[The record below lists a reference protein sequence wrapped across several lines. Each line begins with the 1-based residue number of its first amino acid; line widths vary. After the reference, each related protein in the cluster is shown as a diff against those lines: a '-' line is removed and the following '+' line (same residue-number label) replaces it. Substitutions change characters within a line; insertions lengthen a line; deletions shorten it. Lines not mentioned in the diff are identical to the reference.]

1 LHVKALVAAD
11 YVPLDRI
18 AVTDHPTPTPGPG
31 QVLIKVEA
39 AALNPL
45 DLALVTGAAKD
56 FYPVEHPMVVGMDAA
71 GTVAEVGEGVSGYAP
86 GDPVLAFTGQAGAVA
101 QYTVASPGSRLATRP
116 EGLDSLH
123 AAGIPESGLT
133 AVCLLRA
140 VRLAAGESVLVIGA
154 TGGIGLYAVQ
164 LAHALG
170 ARVIAT
176 STAQDEEYL
185 RGLGAAD
192 TVDYKNADVV
202 EETLR
207 LTPDGVDVV
216 VDLINSG
223 EQVAST
229 ARAAR
234 PGGRLVSPLFGPGD
248 LGRDVSPVYIGPFQA
263 EPGDLEDLAARVADG
278 RLRVEIGARYEFKDA
293 VQAVLDFAQKHIR
306 GKVVI
311 TVS

>member
-1 LHVKALVAAD
+1 MKALVATD
-11 YVPLDRI
+11 YVPLNQI
-18 AVTDHPTPTPGPG
+18 KVTDHPTPVPQPG

-45 DLALVTGAAKD
+45 DLALITGAVKD
-56 FYPVEHPMVVGMDAA
+56 MFPADHPLVIGMDAA
-71 GTVAEVGEGVSGYAP
+71 GTVVEVGEGVSGYAP
-86 GDPVLAFTGQAGAVA
+86 GDPVLAFVGQAGAVA
-101 QYTVASPGSRLATRP
+101 QYTVASPGPLLARRP
-116 EGLDSLH
+116 PGLDSAH

-176 STAQDEEYL
+176 ATADDEQYL

-192 TVDYKNADVV
+192 TVDYKSADVV
-202 EETLR
+202 EEALR
-207 LTPDGVDVV
+207 LAPGGVDVV
-216 VDLINSG
+216 VDLVNSG
-223 EQVAST
+223 DSLTNT

-234 PGGRLVSPLFGPGD
+234 PGGRLTSPLYGPDD
-248 LGRDVSPVYIGPFQA
+248 LGGDVSPVYIGTFQA
-263 EPGDLEDLAARVADG
+263 EPGDLDDLAARAADG
-278 RLRVEIGARYEFKDA
+278 RLRVEIGARYSSDDA
-293 VQAVLDFAQKHIR
+293 VQAVADFAGKHIR

-311 TVS
+311 EIP

>member
-1 LHVKALVAAD
+1 MKALVATD
-11 YVPLDRI
+11 YVPLDQI
-18 AVTDHPTPTPGPG
+18 TVTDHPTPTPEPG

-45 DLALVTGAAKD
+45 DLALITGAMKD
-56 FYPVEHPMVVGMDAA
+56 IYPVDHPLVIGMDAA

-86 GDPVLAFTGQAGAVA
+86 GDPVLAFAGFVGAVA
-101 QYTVASPGSRLATRP
+101 QYTVASPGPLLARRP
-116 EGLDSLH
+116 PGLDSLH
-123 AAGIPESGLT
+123 AACIPESGLT

-170 ARVIAT
+170 SRVIAT
-176 STAQDEEYL
+176 ATADDEEYL

-192 TVDYKNADVV
+192 TVDYRNADVV

-207 LTPDGVDVV
+207 LVPDGVDVV
-216 VDLINSG
+216 VDLVNSG
-223 EQVAST
+223 DGLMGT

-234 PGGRLVSPLFGPGD
+234 PGGRLVSPLYGPDD
-248 LGRDVSPVYIGPFQA
+248 LGGDVSAVYIGSFQA
-263 EPGDLEDLAARVADG
+263 EPGDLEDLAARAADG
-278 RLRVEIGARYEFKDA
+278 RLRVEIGARYSLDDA
-293 VQAVLDFAQKHIR
+293 VQAVADFAGKHIR

-311 TVS
+311 GIP

>member
-1 LHVKALVAAD
+1 MKALVATG
-11 YVPLDRI
+11 YMPLDQI
-18 AVTDHPTPTPGPG
+18 AIAEVPTPAPGPG

-45 DLALVTGAAKD
+45 DLALITGAVKD
-56 FYPVEHPMVVGMDAA
+56 MYPADHPLVVGMDAA
-71 GTVAEVGEGVSGYAP
+71 GTVAGVGEGVSGYAQ

-101 QYTVASPGSRLATRP
+101 EYTVASPGPLLARRP

-140 VRLAAGESVLVIGA
+140 VRLAAGESVLVVGA

-170 ARVIAT
+170 SRVIAT
-176 STAQDEEYL
+176 ATADDEEYL
-185 RGLGAAD
+185 RGLGAGG
-192 TVDYKNADVV
+192 TVDYKTADVV

-207 LTPDGVDVV
+207 LVPGGVDVV
-216 VDLINSG
+216 VDLVNSG
-223 EQVAST
+223 ERLTDT

-248 LGRDVSPVYIGPFQA
+248 LGRGVSPVYIGPFQA
-263 EPGDLEDLAARVADG
+263 EPGDLADLAARAADG
-278 RLRVEIGARYEFKDA
+278 RLRVEIGARFGFENA
-293 VQAVLDFAQKHIR
+293 VQAVVDFAGRHIR

-311 TVS
+311 TTS

>member
-1 LHVKALVAAD
+1 MKALVATD
-11 YVPLDRI
+11 YVPLNQI
-18 AVTDHPTPTPGPG
+18 KVTDHPTPAPQPG

-45 DLALVTGAAKD
+45 DLALITGAVKD
-56 FYPVEHPMVVGMDAA
+56 MFPADHPLVIGMDAA
-71 GTVAEVGEGVSGYAP
+71 GTVVEVGEGVSGYAP
-86 GDPVLAFTGQAGAVA
+86 GDPVLAFVGQAGAVA
-101 QYTVASPGSRLATRP
+101 QYTVGSPGPLLARRP
-116 EGLDSLH
+116 PGLDSAH

-176 STAQDEEYL
+176 ATADDEQYL

-192 TVDYKNADVV
+192 TVDYKSADVV
-202 EETLR
+202 EEALR
-207 LTPDGVDVV
+207 LAPGGVDVV
-216 VDLINSG
+216 VDLVNSG
-223 EQVAST
+223 DSLTNT

-234 PGGRLVSPLFGPGD
+234 PGGRLTSPLYGPDDIG
-248 LGRDVSPVYIGPFQA
+248 GDVSPVYIGTFQA
-263 EPGDLEDLAARVADG
+263 EPGDLDDLAARAADG
-278 RLRVEIGARYEFKDA
+278 RLRVEIGARYSLDDA
-293 VQAVLDFAQKHIR
+293 VQAVADFAGKHIR

-311 TVS
+311 EIP

>member
-1 LHVKALVAAD
+1 MKALVAAD
-11 YVPLDRI
+11 YVPLDQLT
-18 AVTDHPTPTPGPG
+18 VTDHPTPAPEPG

-45 DLALVTGAAKD
+45 DLALITGAAKD
-56 FYPVEHPMVVGMDAA
+56 IFPADHPLVIGMDAA

-86 GDPVLAFTGQAGAVA
+86 GDPVLAFVGQAGAVA
-101 QYTVASPGSRLATRP
+101 QYTVASPGPLLARRP
-116 EGLDSLH
+116 PGLDSLR

-140 VRLAAGESVLVIGA
+140 VRLAADESVLVIGA

-170 ARVIAT
+170 SRVIAT
-176 STAQDEEYL
+176 STEEDEEYL

-192 TVDYKNADVV
+192 TVKYKNADVV

-207 LTPDGVDVV
+207 LVPGGVDVV
-216 VDLINSG
+216 VDLVNSG
-223 EQVAST
+223 DQLTNT

-234 PGGRLVSPLFGPGD
+234 PGGRLVSPLYGPDD
-248 LGRDVSPVYIGPFQA
+248 LGGEVSPVYIGTFKA
-263 EPGDLEDLAARVADG
+263 EPGDLEGLAARAADG
-278 RLRVEIGARYEFKDA
+278 RLRVEIGARYSLEDA
-293 VQAVLDFAQKHIR
+293 VQAVADFAGKHIR

-311 TVS
+311 EIP

>member
-1 LHVKALVAAD
+1 MKALVATD
-11 YVPLDRI
+11 YVPLNQI
-18 AVTDHPTPTPGPG
+18 KVTDHPTPVPQPG

-45 DLALVTGAAKD
+45 DLALITGAVKD
-56 FYPVEHPMVVGMDAA
+56 MFPADHPLVIGMDAA

-86 GDPVLAFTGQAGAVA
+86 GDPVLAFVGQAGAVA
-101 QYTVASPGSRLATRP
+101 QYTVASPGPLLARRP
-116 EGLDSLH
+116 LGLDSAH

-176 STAQDEEYL
+176 ATADDEQYL

-192 TVDYKNADVV
+192 TVDYKSADVV

-207 LTPDGVDVV
+207 LAPGGVDVV
-216 VDLINSG
+216 VDLVNSG
-223 EQVAST
+223 DSLTNT

-234 PGGRLVSPLFGPGD
+234 PGGRLTSPLYGPDD
-248 LGRDVSPVYIGPFQA
+248 LGGDVSPVYIGTFQA
-263 EPGDLEDLAARVADG
+263 EPGDLDDLAARAADG
-278 RLRVEIGARYEFKDA
+278 RLRVEIGARYSLDDA
-293 VQAVLDFAQKHIR
+293 VQAVADFAGKHIR

-311 TVS
+311 EIP

>member
-1 LHVKALVAAD
+1 MKALVATD
-11 YVPLDRI
+11 YVPLNQI
-18 AVTDHPTPTPGPG
+18 KVTDHPTPVPQPG

-45 DLALVTGAAKD
+45 DLALITGAVKD
-56 FYPVEHPMVVGMDAA
+56 MFPADHPLVIGMDAA
-71 GTVAEVGEGVSGYAP
+71 GTVVEVGEGVSGYAP
-86 GDPVLAFTGQAGAVA
+86 GDPVLAFVGQAGAVA
-101 QYTVASPGSRLATRP
+101 QYTVASPGPLLARRP
-116 EGLDSLH
+116 LGLDSAH

-176 STAQDEEYL
+176 ATADDEQYL

-192 TVDYKNADVV
+192 TVDYKSADVV

-207 LTPDGVDVV
+207 LAPGGVDVV
-216 VDLINSG
+216 VDLVNSG
-223 EQVAST
+223 DSLTNT

-234 PGGRLVSPLFGPGD
+234 PGGRLTSPLYGPDD
-248 LGRDVSPVYIGPFQA
+248 LGGDVSPVYIGTFQA
-263 EPGDLEDLAARVADG
+263 EPGDLDDLAARAADG
-278 RLRVEIGARYEFKDA
+278 RLRVEIGARYSSDDA
-293 VQAVLDFAQKHIR
+293 VQAVADFAGKHIR

-311 TVS
+311 EIP